1 MPQLE
6 FRVFAKI
13 HFLCTKC
20 YQTHEVSCRYVPLL
34 LSVPSA
40 VICFRQN
47 ECSKKVY
54 ENFNFNEILTK
65 LLSRRWKI
73 FVCVQEVD
81 ARHTY
86 LDVWH
91 TFVRVQEVDSSHTY
105 HKLDVWHTFWS
116 SRNDIYR

>member
-13 HFLCTKC
+13 HFL
-20 YQTHEVSCRYVPLL
+20 
-34 LSVPSA
+34 
-40 VICFRQN
+40 
-47 ECSKKVY
+47 
-54 ENFNFNEILTK
+54 NFNFNEILAK
-65 LLSRRWKI
+65 LLYRRWKI

-81 ARHTY
+81 ASHTH

-91 TFVRVQEVDSSHTY
+91 TFVRVQEVDASHTY

-116 SRNDIYR
+116 FRNDIYR